1 MLTAR
6 LQVFANE
13 PFNSHHH
20 PPIFLKQ
27 APLMSLSRRHFTR
40 NTLSTAAVLVAA
52 PFTQIAMAQ
61 SGKIQLGQSCP
72 LTGAAA
78 QLGIQFNA
86 GANVFFD
93 LLNAKG
99 GVSGRSVEILAVDDG
114 YEPARCA
121 ENTAKLIEQDVFA
134 LFGYIGTP
142 TSVAALPLATKA
154 SIPFIAPF
162 TGAMTLREPMNRL
175 AFHLRASY
183 DDETASIVNRLN
195 TLGLKNIAVFYQNDA
210 YGRAGLDGA
219 TKALAKLGSKPVALA
234 TVERNSVDVSAA
246 IKTLVAAKP
255 DAIIQVSA
263 YKSCAAFIREAK
275 KAGFGGQFFNV
286 SFVGTRALSDE
297 LGKDGAGVVVTQV
310 VPSPYN
316 AAIPI
321 VREFQAAVAAHA
333 KNVNINYSS
342 FEGYL
347 AAKMFADG
355 LTRAGAR
362 ITRESVIN
370 GLESI
375 GRSDY
380 GGFQI
385 SLSNKDHVAS
395 SFVEQSMLTGD
406 GKVRV

>member
-1 MLTAR
+1 MTL
-6 LQVFANE
+6 N
-13 PFNSHHH
+13 
-20 PPIFLKQ
+20 
-27 APLMSLSRRHFTR
+27 RRRFTR
-40 NTLSTAAVLVAA
+40 LTIASSAALVASS
-52 PFTQIAMAQ
+52 FTRMSRAQ

-72 LTGAAA
+72 LTGVAA

-99 GVSGRSVEILAVDDG
+99 GVAGRTIEIVTLDDG
-114 YEPARCA
+114 YEPNRCA
-121 ENTAKLIEQDVFA
+121 ENTAKFIERDVFA

-142 TSVAALPLATKA
+142 TSLAALPLSNKA
-154 SIPFIAPF
+154 KIPFIAPF
-162 TGAMTLREPMNRL
+162 TGAMSLREPMNRL

-183 DDETASIVNRLN
+183 DDETAAIVNQLN

-246 IKTLVAAKP
+246 VKTVLPAKP

-263 YKSCAAFIREAK
+263 YKSCAAFIREAR

-286 SFVGTRALSDE
+286 SFVGTKALADE
-297 LGKDGAGVVVTQV
+297 LGKEGAGVVITQV
-310 VPSPYN
+310 VPSPFN
-316 AAIPI
+316 TATPI
-321 VREFQAAVAAHA
+321 VREFQSAVLAHG
-333 KNVNINYSS
+333 KNININHSS

-347 AAKMFADG
+347 AAKMLADG
-355 LTRAGAR
+355 LTRAGTR
-362 ITRESVIN
+362 ISRESLIT
-370 GLESI
+370 GLQAI

-385 SLSNKDHVAS
+385 SLSSQNHVAS
-395 SFVEQSMLTGD
+395 SFVQKSMLTGD

>member
-1 MLTAR
+1 MTYMTLNR
-6 LQVFANE
+6 Q
-13 PFNSHHH
+13 
-20 PPIFLKQ
+20 Q
-27 APLMSLSRRHFTR
+27 LSRRQFSR
-40 NTLSTAAVLVAA
+40 LTLASSAALVAA
-52 PFTQIAMAQ
+52 PFTPSALAQ
-61 SGKIQLGQSCP
+61 SGKIVLGQSCP

-99 GVSGRSVEILAVDDG
+99 GVAGRSVEIVALDDS

-142 TSVAALPLATKA
+142 TSLAALPLSNKA
-154 SIPFIAPF
+154 KVPFIAPF
-162 TGAMTLREPMNRL
+162 TGAMSLREPMNRL

-183 DDETASIVNRLN
+183 DDETAAIVNQLN
-195 TLGLKNIAVFYQNDA
+195 TLGLKNVAVFYQNDA
-210 YGRAGLDGA
+210 YGKAGLDGA
-219 TKALAKLGSKPVALA
+219 VKALANLGSKPVALA
-234 TVERNSVDVSAA
+234 TVERNSVDISAA
-246 IKTLVAAKP
+246 VKALVPAKP

-263 YKSCAAFIREAK
+263 YKSCAAFIRGAR

-286 SFVGTRALSDE
+286 SFVGTKALSDE
-297 LGKDGAGVVVTQV
+297 LGKEGAGVVVTQV

-316 AAIPI
+316 PAAPI
-321 VREFQAAVAAHA
+321 VREFQSAVAAHG

-355 LTRAGAR
+355 LGRAGNR
-362 ITRESVIN
+362 VSRESLIT
-370 GLESI
+370 GLQSI

-380 GGFQI
+380 GGFQVN
-385 SLSNKDHVAS
+385 LSSQSHVAS
-395 SFVEQSMLTGD
+395 KFVEKSMLTGD
-406 GKVRV
+406 GKIRV

>member
-1 MLTAR
+1 MTLDRRQFTRRTVTASAA
-6 LQVFANE
+6 LVAV
-13 PFNSHHH
+13 PF
-20 PPIFLKQ
+20 
-27 APLMSLSRRHFTR
+27 MSLSW
-40 NTLSTAAVLVAA
+40 
-52 PFTQIAMAQ
+52 AQ

-72 LTGAAA
+72 LTGGAA

-99 GVSGRSVEILAVDDG
+99 GVSGRQVELLVLDDG
-114 YEPARCA
+114 YEPTRCA
-121 ENTAKLIEQDVFA
+121 ENTAKFVAQDVFA

-142 TSVAALPLATKA
+142 TSLAALPLSNKA
-154 SIPFIAPF
+154 KLPFVAPF
-162 TGAMTLREPMNRL
+162 TGAMSLREPMNRL

-183 DDETASIVNRLN
+183 DDETATIVNQLN

-210 YGRAGLDGA
+210 YGKAGLDGA

-234 TVERNSVDVSAA
+234 TVERNSNDVSAA
-246 IKTLVAAKP
+246 LKTLVPAKP

-263 YKSCAAFIREAK
+263 YRSCAALIREAR

-316 AAIPI
+316 TATAI
-321 VREFQAAVAAHA
+321 VREFQAAVAAHG
-333 KNVNINYSS
+333 KGVNVNYSS

-355 LTRAGAR
+355 LSRAGSKISRDSFIA
-362 ITRESVIN
+362 
-370 GLESI
+370 GLQAI
-375 GRSDY
+375 GRTDY
-380 GGFQI
+380 GGFQV
-385 SLSNKDHVAS
+385 SLSNQDHVAS
-395 SFVEQSMLTGD
+395 SFVEMSMLMGD
-406 GKVRV
+406 GKIRV